1 MLRTT
6 SSLKIPTFTEKSI
19 IEQPTVTTEEI
30 TNLRRTFLLYAKL
43 PKEYL
48 PEVKKCENK
57 YEENKDLFKKLV
69 ALKWEL
75 QGKNT
80 SAESLEVLKQQH
92 VPS

>member
-1 MLRTT
+1 MGGCSDL
-6 SSLKIPTFTEKSI
+6 EAC
-19 IEQPTVTTEEI
+19 
-30 TNLRRTFLLYAKL
+30 N
-43 PKEYL
+43 
-48 PEVKKCENK
+48 
-57 YEENKDLFKKLV
+57 YEENTDLFKKLV